1 MEQYDITGMS
11 CAACQARV
19 EKAVSKVPGVSSC
32 AVSLL
37 TNSLRVEGE
46 ADEREIIK
54 AVTDAGYGASKKGGP
69 AGENKQRTL
78 NGSSPEDG
86 DALKDRDTPVL
97 KKRLISSLFFL
108 ALLMYL
114 SMGHMMLKL
123 PVPGFFDNPLALG
136 VLELLLALIVM
147 TINSK
152 FFTGGFRSLIA
163 LSPNMDS
170 LVALGSGAAFIYSLA
185 VLFAMCDAAA
195 KGDVALLMGYSHD
208 LYFESAAMIP
218 ALITVGK
225 LLEAISKGRTT
236 DALKELM
243 NLKPKEATLIRDGVE
258 LTVKV
263 TDLVAGDIFL
273 VRPGESIPVDG
284 VVIEGMSGVDES
296 SLTGESIPVE
306 KAEGDTVSQA
316 TVNTSG
322 ALKCRAVRV
331 GQDTTLSKIIAMVSD
346 AQTTKA
352 PIARIADKVS
362 GVFVPGVIA
371 IASIVFIIWLLIGK
385 GVTFS
390 LARAISVLVISCP
403 CALGLATPVAIM
415 VGSGVGAKNGILYKT
430 AAALETAGRID
441 TVALDK
447 TGTVTE
453 GNPKVTDIITAE
465 ETDENT
471 LISLAASLERFSEHP
486 LSKAVRS
493 YADEKGTPLKEVSA
507 FTISPGNG
515 LRAELDGK
523 ELLGGKEDFLRKS
536 GIDTSELK
544 NEASDLSSSGK
555 TPLYFALDKKLLGII
570 AVSDVIRRDSVRAID
585 ELKKM
590 GIRTVMLTGD
600 NEVTAKAI
608 GSEAGVDEIKAGLM
622 PEEKSVIVN
631 GLKKQGKTA
640 MVGDGINDAPALT
653 EADLGIAIGSG
664 TDVAV
669 ESADV
674 VIMKNE
680 LRDVAASIRLGRSTI
695 RNIHENLFWAFF
707 YNIICIPLAAGVYIK
722 LLGWEMNPM
731 AGAAAMACSSFCVCM
746 NALRLNLVDIYDS
759 SKDRVARTGLHKY
772 AELQAAGNTA
782 ESDAADNKEDEMTK
796 TISIEGMM
804 CAHCEATVKKALEAL
819 EGVSNAEVSHEKGTA
834 VVTLSSDMDD
844 AVLTKAIE
852 DRDYKVTGIA

>member
-1 MEQYDITGMS
+1 MYDITGMS

-37 TNSLRVEGE
+37 TNSLRVEGG
-46 ADEREIIK
+46 ADESEIIK
-54 AVTDAGYGASKKGGP
+54 AVTDAGYGASKKVPDSEGRK
-69 AGENKQRTL
+69 GENS
-78 NGSSPEDG
+78 GSSVGSRPGEG
-86 DALKDRDTPVL
+86 DALKDRETPVL

-108 ALLMYL
+108 AVLMYL
-114 SMGHMMLKL
+114 SMGHMMLGL

-136 VLELLLALIVM
+136 ILELLLALIVM
-147 TINSK
+147 SINHK
-152 FFTGGFRSLIA
+152 FFTGGFRSLVA

-185 VLFAMCDAAA
+185 VLFGMCDAAA
-195 KGDVALLMGYSHD
+195 RGDGELLMKHSHN

-236 DALKELM
+236 NALKELM
-243 NLKPKEATLIRDGVE
+243 NLKPKEATLIKDGKE
-258 LTVKV
+258 TVV
-263 TDLVAGDIFL
+263 RASDLVVGDIFL
-273 VRPGESIPVDG
+273 VRPGESIPADG
-284 VVIEGMSGVDES
+284 VVTEGMSGVDES

-306 KAEGDTVSQA
+306 KTEGDTVSQA
-316 TVNTSG
+316 SVNTSG
-322 ALKCRAVRV
+322 VLKCKATRV

-346 AQTTKA
+346 AQATKA

-371 IASIVFIIWLLIGK
+371 IALTVFIIWILLGR
-385 GVTFS
+385 GTAFS

-430 AAALETAGRID
+430 AAALESAGRIE

-453 GNPKVTDIITAE
+453 GNPRVTDVVASEGTDPDTLTA
-465 ETDENT
+465 
-471 LISLAASLERFSEHP
+471 LSASLERFSEHP
-486 LSKAVRS
+486 LSKAIRI
-493 YADEKGTPLKEVSA
+493 YAEERNIKLKEVKEFS
-507 FTISPGNG
+507 ISPGNG
-515 LRAELDGK
+515 LRAVLEGK

-536 GIDTSELK
+536 GIETKALSETA
-544 NEASDLSSSGK
+544 ETLSKSGK
-555 TPLYFALDKKLLGII
+555 TPLFFSYDRKLLGII
-570 AVSDVIRRDSVRAID
+570 AVADVIREDSVRAIG
-585 ELKKM
+585 ELKEM

-600 NEVTAKAI
+600 NEVTASAI
-608 GSEAGVDEIKAGLM
+608 GNEAGVDEIKAGLL
-622 PEEKSVIVN
+622 PDEKSLIIKD
-631 GLKKQGKTA
+631 LKKQGKIA

-680 LRDVAASIRLGRSTI
+680 LRDVAAAIRLGRSTI
-695 RNIHENLFWAFF
+695 KNIHENLFWAFF

-746 NALRLNLVDIYDS
+746 NALRLNLVNIYDS
-759 SKDRVARTGLHKY
+759 SGDKKLRISLHNSN
-772 AELQAAGNTA
+772 Q
-782 ESDAADNKEDEMTK
+782 KEAEMTK
-796 TISIEGMM
+796 TISIAGMM
-804 CAHCEATVKKALEAL
+804 CAHCEAAVKKALEAL
-819 EGVSNAEVSHEKGTA
+819 DGVENADVSHEKGTA
-834 VVTLSSDMDD
+834 VVSLKEDLDD
-844 AVLTKAIE
+844 GILTKAVE